1 MILGVELAFG
11 CFQWTSQC
19 ETEKHASE
27 GGNHDAKIKEAKNKP
42 ARERPKTWELAK
54 SNQTHSYYYYYLHL
68 SKCLTINESGWE
80 SVPVNTIL
88 LLNPLY

>member
-1 MILGVELAFG
+1 MIPGVELVFG

-54 SNQTHSYYYYYLHL
+54 SNQTHSYYYYYYYYQEEEE
-68 SKCLTINESGWE
+68 K
-80 SVPVNTIL
+80 
-88 LLNPLY
+88 